1 MAASL
6 KYAVGAPLVHRQDDG
21 LTAEVVEMKL
31 FNGIEHYRIRV
42 RPAHIHTTS
51 IWLSGFGLDRE
62 FARVERVK
70 PAVGLEEGAL
80 LRVMTRFIRGDM
92 TGRRRAA

>member
-6 KYAVGAPLVHRQDDG
+6 KYVVGTALVHRQDDG

-31 FNGIEHYRIRV
+31 LNGIEHYRIRV
-42 RPAHIHTTS
+42 RPAHVHTTS
-51 IWLSGFGLDRE
+51 IWLSGFGLNRE

-70 PAVGLEEGAL
+70 PVADSQDRVLLRAVGRL
-80 LRVMTRFIRGDM
+80 IRGDAP
-92 TGRRRAA
+92 GRQRAA